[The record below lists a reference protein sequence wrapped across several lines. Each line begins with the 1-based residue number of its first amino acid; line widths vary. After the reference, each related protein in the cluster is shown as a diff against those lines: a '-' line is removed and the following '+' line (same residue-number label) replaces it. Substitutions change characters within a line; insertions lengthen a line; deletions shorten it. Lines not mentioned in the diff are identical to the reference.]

1 MSNGV
6 VVIETRDNGQ
16 SFIFKDIN
24 LVAEQICHADKNKI
38 IDKDLAEIYTTIP
51 EYNLMDII
59 HQVWTTEKSKLIPE
73 FYYHDKHIEAWWEI
87 YVYKLTTG
95 EIVMVIKDITKNKK
109 LEESQE
115 ELNEMLKV
123 INKIMRH
130 DISNDLS
137 IISMSLEVFEEN
149 SDKKYLELSQKSVKR
164 CLKKISEMRNL
175 EQTISNQ
182 YELKPYN
189 LHDIVTEVSRNHLVK
204 IGMNGSCVVMAD
216 EGLFS
221 VVDNIITNAVNHGAA
236 THIEITVNSNDTNVC
251 NMRIADN
258 GGGIP
263 SSIKE
268 HIFKE
273 GFKYGEKGNTGLG
286 LYIAKTIMNRYGS
299 ISVEDNFPSGAVF
312 ILTFSKH
319 Y

>member
-1 MSNGV
+1 
-6 VVIETRDNGQ
+6 
-16 SFIFKDIN
+16 
-24 LVAEQICHADKNKI
+24 
-38 IDKDLAEIYTTIP
+38 
-51 EYNLMDII
+51 
-59 HQVWTTEKSKLIPE
+59 
-73 FYYHDKHIEAWWEI
+73 
-87 YVYKLTTG
+87 
-95 EIVMVIKDITKNKK
+95 
-109 LEESQE
+109 
-115 ELNEMLKV
+115 MLKV

-164 CLKKISEMRNL
+164 CLKKINEMRNL

-189 LHDIVTEVSRNHLVK
+189 LHDVVTEVSRNHLVK
-204 IGMNGSCVVMAD
+204 ISMNGSCVVMAD

-236 THIEITVNSNDTNVC
+236 THIETTVKLNDTNVC
-251 NMRIADN
+251 SMRIADN
-258 GGGIP
+258 GSGIP
-263 SSIKE
+263 PSIKE

-286 LYIAKTIMNRYGS
+286 LYIAKTIMSRYGS
-299 ISVEDNFPSGAVF
+299 ISAEDNSPSGAVF

-319 Y
+319 H